1 MTYDADGNQLTVRDP
16 NNVGADMVYDF
27 SGGNTRG
34 TDTFGD
40 VNKAAETI
48 AGVMSGDG
56 FKSTGTAYDD
66 EDRLTG
72 YQQASTNFNQ
82 SWSLSAVGDWSSVT
96 TNGTAVTRTHGPTH
110 ELLTSDGQSVTTDV
124 QGNQTV
130 LPFSLAT
137 GGSQQG
143 FTWDSDNKLKSS
155 DIDNN
160 GSADVTFE
168 YDALGRRV
176 ARTEGTPAV
185 VYSRADQQTI
195 ADYPRGGAASTAT
208 YRHVFASYIGEP
220 VVRRTTGT
228 SGTVLYYHRNQQ
240 YSIYAVT
247 DSSGT
252 VSERYAYAAYGQP
265 TFLNASATVQANSAA
280 NNRYTYTA
288 REWDATL
295 GLHYFRARWMSGL
308 TGRFL
313 TRDPI
318 GYHDGYLLYA
328 STFATMSAV
337 DPSGLE
343 VEDPK
348 IGCTDFLPEILA
360 LDPDDLGPYPRAKE
374 QLQRGPRFFCG
385 DCGFQN
391 YSWQSP
397 DDGGCIICLNAG
409 SPDKHKDEWIAIMI
423 HELTHCDQF
432 QCKGKKAPPRIIDP
446 VPLAPPKKFPGTPEE
461 QCKSC
466 RDWEGNA
473 YKEQCHYL
481 FPGPKNTKKRE
492 ECIEAG
498 KCYSCNPVCKGVATV
513 AKKCE
518 GLEFPIFVPP
528 RLPPTQ
534 PPSPKK

>member
-1 MTYDADGNQLTVRDP
+1 MVALAP
-16 NNVGADMVYDF
+16 NT
-27 SGGNTRG
+27 S
-34 TDTFGD
+34 
-40 VNKAAETI
+40 ETSTWDI
-48 AGVMSGDG
+48 LDG
-56 FKSTGTAYDD
+56 FS
-66 EDRLTG
+66 
-72 YQQASTNFNQ
+72 
-82 SWSLSAVGDWSSVT
+82 
-96 TNGTAVTRTHGPTH
+96 
-110 ELLTSDGQSVTTDV
+110 
-124 QGNQTV
+124 
-130 LPFSLAT
+130 
-137 GGSQQG
+137 
-143 FTWDSDNKLKSS
+143 KLH
-155 DIDNN
+155 
-160 GSADVTFE
+160 
-168 YDALGRRV
+168 
-176 ARTEGTPAV
+176 
-185 VYSRADQQTI
+185 SRAREAITGSCTEAPHSKSRSGIEIWQV
-195 ADYPRGGAASTAT
+195 
-208 YRHVFASYIGEP
+208 VFESC
-220 VVRRTTGT
+220 
-228 SGTVLYYHRNQQ
+228 
-240 YSIYAVT
+240 
-247 DSSGT
+247 D
-252 VSERYAYAAYGQP
+252 
-265 TFLNASATVQANSAA
+265 
-280 NNRYTYTA
+280 
-288 REWDATL
+288 
-295 GLHYFRARWMSGL
+295 GLESF
-308 TGRFL
+308 